1 MYEQFSL
8 GFPAWKPCDS
18 PILAPSCLHEG
29 FVELEGTESVKGY
42 YWSKQRSYAQ
52 LEQLARAAALLRRG
66 RVCRNIL
73 GFHRG
78 RSWQSFRV
86 PSRVFNRDATC
97 RRRGGQVAICAEAI
111 AIPASNLSP
120 RSKELAAVSFSS
132 LIHLNPSEGFFNR
145 TWALYLWQVFLL
157 LVM

>member
-1 MYEQFSL
+1 MPRKALPMYEQFSL

-97 RRRGGQVAICAEAI
+97 RRRGGTSRDLCRGI
-111 AIPASNLSP
+111 AIPPSNLSP
-120 RSKELAAVSFSS
+120 RSKELCCSQLFKPHTSQS
-132 LIHLNPSEGFFNR
+132 I
-145 TWALYLWQVFLL
+145 
-157 LVM
+157 